1 MMPNP
6 KCPACF
12 MPAHG
17 NILIDTDKNVLQ
29 TSAFQCR
36 IFRWWFHAIR
46 AHTRRTVRRSAVK
59 RVIDPSAD
67 SESCTPVSGP

>member
-17 NILIDTDKNVLQ
+17 NILIDTNKNVLQ